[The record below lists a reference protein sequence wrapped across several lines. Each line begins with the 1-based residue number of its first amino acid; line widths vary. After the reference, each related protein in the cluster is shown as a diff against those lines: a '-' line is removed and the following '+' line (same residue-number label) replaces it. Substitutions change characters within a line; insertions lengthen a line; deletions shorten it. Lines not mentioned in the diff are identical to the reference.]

1 MTSRTLDGGSSAR
14 PAPDPGPV
22 AVPAWPQRM
31 DNPVRRYDWG
41 SRHVLATLQGR
52 PAPGHPEA
60 ELWMGAHPG
69 APSALPDASGAPALD
84 ALVDAAPAAVLGR
97 DVHRRFG
104 PRLPFLLK
112 VLAVDRALSV
122 QVHPDPEQA
131 ARGHAREEAA
141 GVPIADP
148 ARVYQ
153 DPHAKPEMLYA
164 LTAFE
169 ALAGLRPVVEASA
182 LVASLAAG
190 PSHHRT
196 ASVAALLDGAPDVT
210 AALTG
215 LVRWPTDDRRALVEE
230 VAGLAAG
237 VLSDGG
243 LPDGD
248 RRAAL
253 GWVTELAVQHP
264 ADPLVLGPLL
274 MRLHRMAPGGTLYLP
289 AGVPHAYL
297 TGVGVEVLAA
307 SDNVVRA
314 GLTSKHVDAS
324 ALLDLLD
331 PAAHPLTEVPTVALG
346 PGETAFRPPVAEFQ
360 LCRVEVRG
368 SVRPAELAGPQVLLC
383 LSGAVAVAVGA
394 ATGSV
399 QIAAGGSAFVGAG
412 AGPLLLTGDGLVFR
426 AAVGR
431 P

>member
-1 MTSRTLDGGSSAR
+1 MTSRTLHGGSSAQAAPG
-14 PAPDPGPV
+14 PAPV

-41 SRHVLATLQGR
+41 SRHVLAALQGR
-52 PAPGHPEA
+52 PAPGHPVA
-60 ELWMGAHPG
+60 ELWMGGHPG
-69 APSALPDASGAPALD
+69 APSALPDAPGSPALD
-84 ALVDAAPAAVLGR
+84 ALVAAAPDAVLGP
-97 DVHRRFG
+97 DVHARFG

-141 GVPIADP
+141 GVPLGDP

-153 DPHAKPEMLYA
+153 DPYAKPEMLYA
-164 LTAFE
+164 VTAFE
-169 ALAGLRPVVEASA
+169 ALAGLRP
-182 LVASLAAG
+182 AAG
-190 PSHHRT
+190 AAGLMAFLGAGPPHTRT
-196 ASVAALLDGAPDVT
+196 ATLAALLDGAPDVT

-215 LVRWPTDDRRALVEE
+215 LVRWPADDRRALVEE
-230 VAGLAAG
+230 VAGLAARA
-237 VLSDGG
+237 LSDPD
-243 LPDGD
+243 LPEGD
-248 RRAAL
+248 ERAAL
-253 GWVTELAVQHP
+253 RWVTELAAQHP

-274 MRLHRMAPGGTLYLP
+274 MQLHRMVPGDTVYLP

-297 TGVGVEVLAA
+297 AGVGVEVLAA

-314 GLTSKHVDAS
+314 GLTGKHVDAA

-331 PAAHPLTEVPTVALG
+331 PAAHPLTEVPTTAPG
-346 PGETAFRPPVAEFQ
+346 PVETVFEPPVEDFR
-360 LCRVEVRG
+360 LSRVEVRG
-368 SVRPAELAGPQVLLC
+368 GVRPSELDGPQVLLC
-383 LSGAVAVAVGA
+383 LSGAVGVVVAGA
-394 ATGSV
+394 TVAL
-399 QIAAGGSAFVGAG
+399 APGGSAFVGAG
-412 AGPLLLTGDGLVFR
+412 SGPVALTGDGLVFR

>member
-1 MTSRTLDGGSSAR
+1 MTSRTLDGGAPAR
-14 PAPDPGPV
+14 PAPRAI
-22 AVPAWPQRM
+22 AVPVWPQRM

-69 APSALPDASGAPALD
+69 APSALPEAPGAPALD
-84 ALVDAAPAAVLGR
+84 ALVAAAPDAVLGH
-97 DVHRRFG
+97 DCHRRFG

-141 GVPIADP
+141 GVPLGDP
-148 ARVYQ
+148 ARVYP

-164 LTAFE
+164 VTAFE
-169 ALAGLRPVVEASA
+169 ALAGLRPAA
-182 LVASLAAG
+182 RAAGLLASLGAG
-190 PSHHRT
+190 PSDHRT
-196 ASVAALLDGAPDVT
+196 AAVAALLDGAPDVT

-215 LVRWPTDDRRALVEE
+215 LVGWPVDDRRALVEE
-230 VAGLAAG
+230 VGGLAARTLAGAGAG
-237 VLSDGG
+237 V
-243 LPDGD
+243 PDAD
-248 RRAAL
+248 RDAAL
-253 GWVTELAVQHP
+253 RWVTELAVQHP

-274 MRLHRMAPGGTLYLP
+274 LQLHRMVPGGTLYLP

-314 GLTSKHVDAS
+314 GLTSKHVDAA

-331 PAAHPLTEVPTVALG
+331 PAAHPVTEVPTAALG
-346 PGETAFRPPVAEFQ
+346 PGETAFRPPVEDFQ
-360 LCRVEVRG
+360 LTRVQVRG
-368 SVRPAELAGPQVLLC
+368 SARPAELAGPQVLMC
-383 LSGAVAVAVGA
+383 LSGVVEVG
-394 ATGSV
+394 V
-399 QIAAGGSAFVGAG
+399 GGRTVELTQGTSAFVGAD
-412 AGPLLLTGDGLVFR
+412 ARPPALTGHGVVFR

-431 P
+431 R